1 MRDGKETLNG
11 EVPRLLTP
19 ATNYFHRCNRGEV
32 KEVSGGQETLT
43 SLRYPQL
50 SHFKFSDRP
59 NKRGG
64 KTRGGKET
72 LKMGVRK
79 LLRYPVFALAPIW

>member
-1 MRDGKETLNG
+1 VGKK
-11 EVPRLLTP
+11 P
-19 ATNYFHRCNRGEV
+19 
-32 KEVSGGQETLT
+32 
-43 SLRYPQL
+43 
-50 SHFKFSDRP
+50 SHHSDIHNSVNFKFSDRP
-59 NKRGG
+59 NNRGG